1 MGGCASKP
9 QETNGPRN
17 PDGPA
22 AAENPSTAE
31 PAPPENVQAK
41 SESVEVEESK
51 EPPLVD
57 LSEPAGE
64 SSTATAAVAEELHPG
79 ISELKPV
86 AEEEAVPHK
95 AEKEKPVAA
104 EERPLQ

>member
-1 MGGCASKP
+1 M
-9 QETNGPRN
+9 
-17 PDGPA
+17 
-22 AAENPSTAE
+22 
-31 PAPPENVQAK
+31 QAK

-51 EPPLVD
+51 ETPLVD

-86 AEEEAVPHK
+86 AEEEWVTHK
-95 AEKEKPVAA
+95 DEKEKPVAA

>member
-31 PAPPENVQAK
+31 PAPPEAK
-41 SESVEVEESK
+41 SERVEVEESK